1 MLRLGSALRRPVFF
15 VTIKL
20 VVISTDQELLR
31 EFESIFYPRSI
42 AVVGISQ
49 NLFKVGSVWVKA
61 LIDAGFKGP
70 IYPIHPRGGEFL
82 GLKVYTNIKQVPGV
96 VDYVIVS
103 IPRAAVP
110 QLLDDCAHKVK
121 AVHFFTAG
129 FGEAGDAEG
138 RQLEGELIRKARQ
151 GGFRIIGP
159 NCIGVYSPE
168 ARVPYGLS
176 GRLGEVGSVGF
187 ISQSGGIG
195 EKLFE
200 LGIAR
205 SIKYNKGISFG
216 NGIDLDSP
224 DYIEYMAADP
234 RISVIGAYLEGTKN
248 GSRLFRSI
256 KAAARSKPLVIW
268 KAGRTDVGAAA
279 AASHT
284 GSLASSAQVWSAA
297 LRQCGAIEVRDVE
310 ELTDTLLIFQQL
322 GRLEIK
328 GHGIA
333 VVGGLAD
340 GGGGISVSASDA
352 CAELGLNIPPLSPA
366 TGKKLT
372 SLLGR
377 VGSILRNPVD
387 VSQSGSNRSVIKEA
401 TALVLADP
409 LIDLVIVQ
417 IDAGILLR
425 YFPWELVEPVFSVF
439 IELRTEQQKPIVVVS
454 PPGASEPQR
463 IEMEKQLTG
472 ASIPVFPTMKRAAQ
486 AIANLS
492 QYSRFQHGG

>member
-1 MLRLGSALRRPVFF
+1 LRCPAFF

-20 VVISTDQELLR
+20 VAKSTKEALLQD
-31 EFESIFYPRSI
+31 FEPIFYPRSI
-42 AVVGISQ
+42 AVVGISR
-49 NLFKVGSVWVKA
+49 NVFKVGSVWLKA
-61 LIDAGFKGP
+61 IIDAGFKGP
-70 IYPIHPRGGEFL
+70 IYPIHPQGGEFL
-82 GLKVYTNIKQVPGV
+82 GLKVYTSVKEVPDI

-103 IPRAAVP
+103 IPREAVP
-110 QLLDDCAHKVK
+110 QLLDDCAYKVK
-121 AVHFFTAG
+121 AIHFFTAG

-138 RQLEGELIRKARQ
+138 RQLEEVLVRKAKQ

-168 ARVPYGLS
+168 ARVPYGPS
-176 GRLGEVGSVGF
+176 GRLGEAGSVGF

-205 SIKYNKGISFG
+205 SIRYSKGISFG

-224 DYIEYMAADP
+224 DYIDYMAADP
-234 RISVIGAYLEGTKN
+234 KVSIIGAYLEGTKN
-248 GSRLFRSI
+248 GHRLFSSI
-256 KAAARSKPLVIW
+256 KAVAMSKPVVVW

-284 GSLASSAQVWSAA
+284 GSLASSAQIWSAA

-322 GRLEIK
+322 APLKVK

-333 VVGGLAD
+333 VIGGLAD

-352 CAELGLNIPPLSPA
+352 CAELGLKIPPLSPE
-366 TGKKLT
+366 TGNKLT
-372 SLLGR
+372 KLLGR

-387 VSQSGSNRSVIKEA
+387 VSQSGSNRDVIKEA
-401 TALVLADP
+401 TRLILADSS
-409 LIDLVIVQ
+409 IDLVIVQ
-417 IDAGILLR
+417 IDAGILLK
-425 YFPWELVEPVFSVF
+425 YFPWELIEPIFNVF
-439 IELRTEQQKPIVVVS
+439 IEIKSEQQKPIVVVS
-454 PPGASEPQR
+454 PPGAFEPQR
-463 IEMEKQLTG
+463 IEMEKQLTH

-492 QYSRFQHGG
+492 QYFQSQDRG

>member
-1 MLRLGSALRRPVFF
+1 MANE
-15 VTIKL
+15 
-20 VVISTDQELLR
+20 ELLR
-31 EFESIFYPRSI
+31 EFEPIFYPKSI

-49 NLFKVGSVWVKA
+49 NIFKVGSVWLKA
-61 LIDAGFKGP
+61 LVDAGFKGA

-82 GLKVYTNIKQVPGV
+82 GLKVYTSIKEVPGI

-103 IPRAAVP
+103 IPREAVP

-121 AVHFFTAG
+121 AIHFFTAG
-129 FGEAGDAEG
+129 FSEAGDTRG
-138 RQLEGELIRKARQ
+138 RQLEAELIKKARQ
-151 GGFRIIGP
+151 GSFRIIGP

-168 ARVPYGLS
+168 ARVPYGPS

-205 SIKYNKGISFG
+205 GIKYSKGVSFG

-224 DYIEYMAADP
+224 NYIEYMAADP

-248 GSRLFRSI
+248 GHQMFATM
-256 KAAARSKPLVIW
+256 KGAARLKPIVVW

-284 GSLASSAQVWSAA
+284 GSLASSAVIWSAA
-297 LRQCGAIEVRDVE
+297 LRQSGAIEVLDVE

-322 GRLEIK
+322 GRLEVK
-328 GHGIA
+328 GNGIA

-352 CAELGLNIPPLSPA
+352 CAELGLNIPALSA
-366 TGKKLT
+366 DTRRKLT
-372 SLLGR
+372 DLLGR
-377 VGSILRNPVD
+377 IGSIVRNPVD
-387 VSQSGSNRSVIKEA
+387 VSQSGSNPSRIKEV
-401 TALVLADP
+401 TKLVLADSS
-409 LIDLVIVQ
+409 IDLVIVQ
-417 IDAGILLR
+417 I
-425 YFPWELVEPVFSVF
+425 
-439 IELRTEQQKPIVVVS
+439 
-454 PPGASEPQR
+454 
-463 IEMEKQLTG
+463 
-472 ASIPVFPTMKRAAQ
+472 
-486 AIANLS
+486 
-492 QYSRFQHGG
+492 

>member
-1 MLRLGSALRRPVFF
+1 LRRPAFS
-15 VTIKL
+15 VTIKF
-20 VVISTDQELLR
+20 VVNLSSEELLR
-31 EFESIFYPRSI
+31 EFEPIFYPKSI
-42 AVVGISQ
+42 AMVGISQ
-49 NLFKVGSVWVKA
+49 NIFKVGSIWLKSI
-61 LIDAGFKGP
+61 IDAGFRGP

-82 GLKVYTNIKQVPGV
+82 GLKVYTSIKEVPGI

-138 RQLEGELIRKARQ
+138 RQLEGELIRKGRQ

-168 ARVPYGLS
+168 ARVPFGLS
-176 GRLGEVGSVGF
+176 GRMGEVGSVGF

-205 SIKYNKGISFG
+205 SIKYNKGISYG

-234 RISVIGAYLEGTKN
+234 KISVIGAYLEGTRN
-248 GSRLFRSI
+248 GPRFFSSI
-256 KAAARSKPLVIW
+256 KAAARSKPLIVW

-284 GSLASSAQVWSAA
+284 GSLASSPKIWSAA
-297 LRQCGAIEVRDVE
+297 LRQCGAIEVGDVE
-310 ELTDTLLIFQQL
+310 ELADTLLIFQQL

-328 GHGIA
+328 GNGIA

-352 CAELGLNIPPLSPA
+352 CAELGLDIPPLSPA
-366 TGKKLT
+366 TEKKLAH
-372 SLLGR
+372 LLGR

-401 TALVLADP
+401 AALVLADSS
-409 LIDLVIVQ
+409 IDLVIVE

-425 YFPWELVEPVFSVF
+425 YFPWELVEPIFSIF
-439 IELRTEQQKPIVVVS
+439 IELRTKQQKPIVVVS

-463 IEMEKQLTG
+463 IEMEKQLTR

-486 AIANLS
+486 AVVNLS
-492 QYSRFQHGG
+492 QYSQFQHGG